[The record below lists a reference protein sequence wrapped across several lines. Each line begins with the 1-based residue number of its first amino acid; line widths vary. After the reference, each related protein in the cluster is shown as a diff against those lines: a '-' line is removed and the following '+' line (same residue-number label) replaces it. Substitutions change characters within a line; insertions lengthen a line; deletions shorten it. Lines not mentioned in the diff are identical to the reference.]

1 MDLNQF
7 KGEFDIEEHK
17 QDKMLLTLLERSS
30 RLIDNWCGRLFYV
43 INATKNYR
51 IVNGDTRLFI
61 DDLLSITT
69 ITVDSTELAAA
80 DYELEPL
87 NEDRKTAIHHLSG
100 AFVATELVEIAALW
114 GFSNV
119 KEQIGTLSSEINAS
133 VTEMTPSVMPNF
145 SIGQTLWLE
154 NEQVFV
160 SDIKTETL
168 TIDRAMNG
176 TTAATHVSTTPIYRQ
191 VYPPEVVQ
199 ACLIQ
204 TTRWYRG
211 KDAAWADVVGPIEA
225 EQRYQW
231 EVHHSITFVLNPLRR
246 IHNFGF

>member
-1 MDLNQF
+1 
-7 KGEFDIEEHK
+7 
-17 QDKMLLTLLERSS
+17 
-30 RLIDNWCGRLFYV
+30 
-43 INATKNYR
+43 
-51 IVNGDTRLFI
+51 
-61 DDLLSITT
+61 
-69 ITVDSTELAAA
+69 
-80 DYELEPL
+80 
-87 NEDRKTAIHHLSG
+87 
-100 AFVATELVEIAALW
+100 
-114 GFSNV
+114 
-119 KEQIGTLSSEINAS
+119 
-133 VTEMTPSVMPNF
+133 MPIF